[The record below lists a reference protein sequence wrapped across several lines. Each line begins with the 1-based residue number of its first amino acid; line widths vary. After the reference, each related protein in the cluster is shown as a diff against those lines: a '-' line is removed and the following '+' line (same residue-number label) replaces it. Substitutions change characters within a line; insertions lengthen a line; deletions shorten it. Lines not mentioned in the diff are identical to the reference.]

1 MTLCRVV
8 KLVETQTPAGQLIK
22 IRSLNLGPITTQIG
36 ETEIICH
43 DQNNVRSF
51 IRRKRARMTN
61 QENENAEKQTHDGDQ
76 HRLKDL
82 LGTVTEQ
89 NKNMETHVP
98 RQTD

>member
-1 MTLCRVV
+1 M
-8 KLVETQTPAGQLIK
+8 IK
-22 IRSLNLGPITTQIG
+22 TTFG
-36 ETEIICH
+36 RLSAA
-43 DQNNVRSF
+43 NG
-51 IRRKRARMTN
+51 ARMTN

-98 RQTD
+98 RQETGLNEQKQTINKPVMASKPEARQT